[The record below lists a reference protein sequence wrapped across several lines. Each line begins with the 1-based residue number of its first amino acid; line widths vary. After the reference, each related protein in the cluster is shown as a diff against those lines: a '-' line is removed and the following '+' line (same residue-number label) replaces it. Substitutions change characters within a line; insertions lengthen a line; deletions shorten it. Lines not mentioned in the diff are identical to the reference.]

1 MHAVTMELLM
11 VKSSAYVER
20 TQTFM
25 YFVRYFKTRV
35 YDRSAIKGTVEG
47 YEPARTDNVYEP
59 VGEENS

>member
-1 MHAVTMELLM
+1 M